1 MVFEWRYICII
12 MIARVG
18 IIASSMINSSFDP
31 DAQAFINAAGYTNSG
46 LQTSINTLV
55 TSLKSQSLWDKLYFL
70 YPLATDVTGGTNT
83 ARLDQMKYNLKNT
96 SQFTLTYF
104 NTPTA
109 TTTGLSFN
117 GSTQYADTNFN
128 ISSSYSGSSAH
139 IGIYVTSNTNATV
152 ADIGASV
159 SGYHTIFSRYTNL
172 FYSGVLNGPT
182 LRSSAN
188 TTGSALFI
196 ANRTTTSNHTGWR
209 NGVSQSVEAGTQ
221 TLFRENLTVYI
232 GAMNR
237 QGPILYASR
246 SYCSAFGGIG
256 LTNAEVTTLS
266 TIINTFQGDVETS
279 LSLTA
284 GTRKKY

>member
-1 MVFEWRYICII
+1 MVFEWRYNYIN
-12 MIARVG
+12 MIARIGV
-18 IIASSMINSSFDP
+18 IASSMVNSSFDS
-31 DAQAFINAAGYTNSG
+31 DAQAFINATGYTNTG

-55 TSLKSQSLWDKLYFL
+55 TSLKSQSLWDKLYFF
-70 YPLATDVTGGTNT
+70 YPLATDATSGTNA

-96 SQFTLTYF
+96 TQYTLTYF
-104 NTPTA
+104 NAPTA

-139 IGIYVTSNTNATV
+139 LGIYITSNTNASV
-152 ADIGASV
+152 CDIGASV
-159 SGYHTIFSRYTNL
+159 SGYHVIFSRYSNL
-172 FYSGVLNGPT
+172 FYSGILNPAS
-182 LRSSAN
+182 LRSSSN

-196 ANRTTTSNHTGWR
+196 GNRTSTTTHTGWR
-209 NGVSQSVEAGTQ
+209 NGVSQGTEAGSQIIT
-221 TLFRENLTVYI
+221 RENLTVYI

-237 QGPILYASR
+237 SGPLLYASR

-256 LTNAEVTTLS
+256 LTNSEITSLS
-266 TIINTFQGDVETS
+266 TIINTFQGDVETALS
-279 LSLTA
+279 LSS